1 MKNNI
6 VTNDFILNLNYKI
19 KKNMRIQWTNSGMV
33 KQKEKASYWNRFLQ
47 KASYRS
53 GIFLLKNPSIKIA
66 TTIFELFHKKKK
78 LLRANVAITQK

>member
-1 MKNNI
+1 MENNN
-6 VTNDFILNLNYKI
+6 VTNNFILNLNYKI

-33 KQKEKASYWNRFLQ
+33 KQKEKAIYWNRFLQ

-66 TTIFELFHKKKK
+66 TTIFELFHKKKNY
-78 LLRANVAITQK
+78 LGPM